1 MFVEN
6 CVLLVRNEHSLETSF
21 PATHDLLL
29 SRRKV
34 RDSANL
40 LMLFLWV
47 SVSPSTVI
55 DTNDSIWR

>member
-6 CVLLVRNEHSLETSF
+6 SF